1 MVLEYLAA
9 NALEKFINRG
19 YEGMTNDELLDS
31 MGMIGLIISIMISL
45 ATAYLAYEC
54 NRGSNAGVRWL
65 VTLVAFLFS
74 GLYLIY
80 YLFAHVVFGDQCKTR
95 KLNFFSKGMR
105 GMKKR
110 KLVKR
115 KKTKKKKTKR
125 R

>member
-31 MGMIGLIISIMISL
+31 MGVVGLIISLCISL
-45 ATAYLAYEC
+45 ATSYLAYEC
-54 NRGSNAGVRWL
+54 NRGSNPGIRWL
-65 VTLVAFLFS
+65 VTVVAFLFS

-80 YLFAHVVFGDQCKTR
+80 YLFVHVVFGDQCKTR
-95 KLNFFSKGMR
+95 KFNLFSKGMKM
-105 GMKKR
+105 MKKR

-115 KKTKKKKTKR
+115 KKGKKTKR